1 MDKFRFLILDGQLGV
16 NNGLKNFLANQD
28 FILFP
33 VNRVSDAVRVLNNQS
48 IDVAVVEME
57 EPAVSRLDFL
67 KTMSRKYPQVEVVVV
82 DKGQVVEQ
90 AKCRSRST
98 VVDYLHHPV
107 DWRDIEQSIMK
118 TKSYLKYLNDA
129 QSIDKVFRFY
139 TEEIK
144 KRNGPP
150 ILGVSASIKMIAQMI
165 LKIAATEDTSVLIT
179 GESGVGKELVAR
191 GIHAMSDRHNHEFHA
206 VNCSAIPDALFE
218 SEFFGYNKGAFTGAV
233 EKSTGWF
240 ELANHGTLFL
250 DEITELPLTMQPK
263 FLRVLDNKS
272 INKIGSHQEI
282 RINLRIISAT
292 NKEYATLCKGAGFR
306 RDLFYRLCSFHIH
319 VPPLR
324 ERKEDI
330 PVLLKHYI
338 AEFSKKLRK
347 PEKPVSE
354 GVIERLTN
362 YEFPGNVR
370 ELKNIVE
377 RAVLLCEDDILKQ
390 KHFRLDSPLENEPRH
405 PVPSGKEYNLNEIE
419 RMAISEALSQA
430 NFNKTKAAKLLGI
443 SRQALD
449 RKMQKPN
456 S

>member
-1 MDKFRFLILDGQLGV
+1 MDKFRFLILDGQIGV

-33 VNRVSDAVRVLNNQS
+33 VNRVSDAVRVLHNQS

-57 EPAVSRLDFL
+57 EPALSRLDFL
-67 KTMSRKYPQVEVVVV
+67 KTMSRKYPHVEVVVV
-82 DKGQVVEQ
+82 DKGQTVPQ
-90 AKCRSRST
+90 KNCRSHSS
-98 VVDYLHHPV
+98 VVDYLSHPV
-107 DWRDIEQSIMK
+107 DWSDIEQSIMK
-118 TKSYLKYLNDA
+118 TKSYSKFINNSRKLE
-129 QSIDKVFRFY
+129 QGFRY
-139 TEEIK
+139 YNEEIK
-144 KRNGPP
+144 RRNGPP
-150 ILGVSASIKMIAQMI
+150 ILGISSAIKNIVQLI
-165 LKIAATEDTSVLIT
+165 LKIAASEDTSVLIT

-191 GIHAMSDRHNHEFHA
+191 GIHAMSNRHKHDFHA
-206 VNCSAIPDALFE
+206 VNCSAIPDTLFE
-218 SEFFGYNKGAFTGAV
+218 SEFFGYDKGAFTGAV

-250 DEITELPLTMQPK
+250 DEITELPMAMQPK

-272 INKIGSHQEI
+272 IHKIGSHKEV
-282 RINLRIISAT
+282 RIDPRIISAT
-292 NKEYATLCKGAGFR
+292 NKDYATLCKDAGLR

-330 PVLLKHYI
+330 PVLLQHYI
-338 AEFSKKLRK
+338 TEFSQKLGK
-347 PEKPVSE
+347 PEKPVSD

-362 YEFPGNVR
+362 YTFPGNVR
-370 ELKNIVE
+370 ELRNIVE
-377 RAVLLCEDDILKQ
+377 RAVLLSEDDLLKQ
-390 KHFRLDSPLENEPRH
+390 KHFILDTPSENESKGPLS
-405 PVPSGKEYNLNEIE
+405 SGKEYNLSEIE
-419 RMAISEALSQA
+419 RMTISEALSQA

-449 RKMQKPN
+449 RKIQKPN